1 MAKVRFD
8 DKAFRTHMVQWIEQ
22 VADNDLSRA
31 WDVVVGCLAVH
42 AKLDQEPKQSRAQA
56 MREAYVDF
64 VALLDEEPATET
76 MIGLMR
82 ELEYCCPD
90 HLLDD
95 GTLYKV
101 CREAMAL
108 TRGEDLP
115 VEPDSPAE
123 PPTLQLLEGGKV

>member
-8 DKAFRTHMVQWIEQ
+8 DKAFRTRMVEWIEQ

-31 WDVVVGCLAVH
+31 
-42 AKLDQEPKQSRAQA
+42 
-56 MREAYVDF
+56 
-64 VALLDEEPATET
+64 
-76 MIGLMR
+76 MR

-90 HLLDD
+90 DLLDD

-108 TRGEDLP
+108 AWGEDIP

-123 PPTLQLLEGGKV
+123 PPTFQLLEGGKI